1 MKSLFTKYIWLKL
14 VLSIL
19 LLFAG
24 VLIIIFVATRNVN
37 LLQDGLDIIAAT
49 ILFLF
54 GAFAILSAL
63 FFENNKAITNGLLY
77 GSACI
82 ALGVFLCTK
91 DFILLPYLVLL
102 LSIFFIVIGAVAV
115 VKGIILAVSKYKN
128 TLFIIATFVVGV
140 AFIVGGIL
148 ALNFRS
154 KATDSLC
161 IATGILLVIAGI
173 YQMVTGI
180 RAMSVKAEVE
190 KRPAKTA
197 HKENKKQPKKEVK
210 EIDYTQK

>member
-24 VLIIIFVATRNVN
+24 TLIIVFVATKNVN

-63 FFENNKAITNGLLY
+63 FFESNKAVTNGLLY

-91 DFILLPYLVLL
+91 EFILLPYLVLL
-102 LSIFFIVIGAVAV
+102 LSIFFIVIGGVEII
-115 VKGIILAVSKYKN
+115 KGIALIVGKFKSIPIIVLVFLAG
-128 TLFIIATFVVGV
+128 A
-140 AFIVGGIL
+140 AFIAGGIL
-148 ALNFRS
+148 ALNNRAN
-154 KATDSLC
+154 ATDALC
-161 IATGILLVIAGI
+161 IATGVLLVLSGI

-180 RAMSVKAEVE
+180 RAMTVKNDIE
-190 KRPAKTA
+190 KSG
-197 HKENKKQPKKEVK
+197 KENKKQTKKEPK

>member
-115 VKGIILAVSKYKN
+115 VKGIILAASKYKN

-148 ALNFRS
+148 ALNFKN

-197 HKENKKQPKKEVK
+197 HKENKKQPKEEVK

>member
-24 VLIIIFVATRNVN
+24 TLIIVFVATKNVN

-63 FFENNKAITNGLLY
+63 FFESNKAVTNGLLY

-91 DFILLPYLVLL
+91 EFILLPYLVLL
-102 LSIFFIVIGAVAV
+102 LSIFFIVIGGVEII
-115 VKGIILAVSKYKN
+115 KGIALIVGKFKSIL
-128 TLFIIATFVVGV
+128 IIVLVFLAGA
-140 AFIVGGIL
+140 AFIAGGIL
-148 ALNFRS
+148 ALNNRAN
-154 KATDSLC
+154 ATDALC
-161 IATGILLVIAGI
+161 IATGVLLVLSGI

-180 RAMSVKAEVE
+180 RAMTVKNDIE
-190 KRPAKTA
+190 KSG
-197 HKENKKQPKKEVK
+197 KENKKQTKKEPK

>member
-63 FFENNKAITNGLLY
+63 FFEINKAITNGLLY

-115 VKGIILAVSKYKN
+115 VKGIILAASKYKN

-148 ALNFRS
+148 ALNFKS

-180 RAMSVKAEVE
+180 RAMSVKAEAE

>member
-1 MKSLFTKYIWLKL
+1 MKSLFAKYIWLKL

-24 VLIIIFVATRNVN
+24 TLIIVFVATKNVN

-63 FFENNKAITNGLLY
+63 FFESNKAVTNGLLY

-91 DFILLPYLVLL
+91 EFILLPYLVLL
-102 LSIFFIVIGAVAV
+102 LSIFFIVIGGVEII
-115 VKGIILAVSKYKN
+115 KGIALIVGKFKSIL
-128 TLFIIATFVVGV
+128 IIVLVFLAGA
-140 AFIVGGIL
+140 AFIAGGIL
-148 ALNFRS
+148 ALNNRAN
-154 KATDSLC
+154 ATDALC
-161 IATGILLVIAGI
+161 IATGVLLVLSGI

-180 RAMSVKAEVE
+180 RVMTVKNDIE
-190 KRPAKTA
+190 KSG
-197 HKENKKQPKKEVK
+197 KENKKQTKKEPK

>member
-24 VLIIIFVATRNVN
+24 TLIIVFVATKNVN

-63 FFENNKAITNGLLY
+63 FFESNKAVTNGLLY

-91 DFILLPYLVLL
+91 EFILLPYLVLL
-102 LSIFFIVIGAVAV
+102 LSIFFIVIGGVEII
-115 VKGIILAVSKYKN
+115 KGIALIVGKFKSIL
-128 TLFIIATFVVGV
+128 IIVLVFLAGA
-140 AFIVGGIL
+140 AFIAGGIL
-148 ALNFRS
+148 ALNNRAN
-154 KATDSLC
+154 ATDALC
-161 IATGILLVIAGI
+161 IATGVLLVLSGI

-180 RAMSVKAEVE
+180 RVMTVKNDIE
-190 KRPAKTA
+190 KSG
-197 HKENKKQPKKEVK
+197 KENKKQTKKEPK

>member
-148 ALNFRS
+148 ALNFKS

-180 RAMSVKAEVE
+180 RAMSVKAEAE
-190 KRPAKTA
+190 KHPAKTA

>member
-91 DFILLPYLVLL
+91 EFILLPYLVLL
-102 LSIFFIVIGAVAV
+102 LSIFFIDLI
-115 VKGIILAVSKYKN
+115 KIN
-128 TLFIIATFVVGV
+128 
-140 AFIVGGIL
+140 
-148 ALNFRS
+148 
-154 KATDSLC
+154 
-161 IATGILLVIAGI
+161 
-173 YQMVTGI
+173 
-180 RAMSVKAEVE
+180 
-190 KRPAKTA
+190 
-197 HKENKKQPKKEVK
+197 
-210 EIDYTQK
+210 

>member
-91 DFILLPYLVLL
+91 EFILLPYLVLL

-180 RAMSVKAEVE
+180 RAMSVKAEAE